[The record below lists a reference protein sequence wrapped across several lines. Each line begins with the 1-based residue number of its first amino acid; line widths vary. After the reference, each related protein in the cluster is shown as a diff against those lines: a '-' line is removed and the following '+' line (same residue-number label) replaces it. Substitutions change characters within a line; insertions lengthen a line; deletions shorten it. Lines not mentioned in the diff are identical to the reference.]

1 MKIKLLKSCS
11 GLDFSFCQGE
21 VVEVSAETGKDLIS
35 GELAVEIKS
44 ASAKSKAGGK
54 DDADT

>member
-1 MKIKLLKSCS
+1 MKIKILQSCC

-35 GELAVEIKS
+35 GALAVEVKP

-54 DDADT
+54 DNADA